1 MSKPNS
7 GNDRFYRSIDLAVS
21 VAVGLVLSTM
31 VTYIWQLHSQE
42 IYEARVNKLEV
53 TGHFI
58 SEQFKQVVQDN
69 TELLNN
75 LKSRIELTNGN
86 YLQYWVQDA
95 QMMISQN
102 PSFQFVEWIDSNMV
116 IQEIEPIEGN
126 EAALGLDI
134 SNVPYR
140 RDAWIASSLD
150 SSTNVTNWAKLTQGG
165 NSFLVDAPVFYNGTF
180 QGTITAGMVFNKHFD
195 DVMAGRDEYSL
206 ALYDNEGTLF
216 YSIGDTAFY
225 YRSDEFVFETKV
237 PVELGS
243 LQQWRLKLKPTST
256 FFALDSWYEDNLGL
270 ALGLAIALMMGVTLF
285 LLLQSS
291 REKRRISLVNI
302 ELKELNNALN
312 KEKKKAEQASLAKS
326 EFLSNMSHEI
336 RTPLNAILG
345 FIDILNRQKVGEDA
359 EKYLSMMTFSS
370 KNLLGLV
377 NDVLEIDRI
386 ESGKVELV
394 DREFYPL
401 EEVRLLLDLYANSFE
416 EKGLGL
422 NLKSEV
428 NEATEVL
435 GDSLKFNQI
444 LTNLLRNSFKFTQ
457 KGGVEVEY
465 VEKVRD
471 GKLSVQI
478 VLSDTGIGI
487 PEESLER
494 IFDRFSQVETGYTR
508 KYDGT
513 GLGLAITKKLI
524 DAMGGEV
531 SVSSKVNQGSAFK
544 VSFLFKLSNPKEK
557 YKSKE
562 EADIVD
568 YGGKEVLIAEDNPM
582 NVLVLSKLLEQFG
595 IMANVASNGLEALQK
610 LEKKNY
616 DLIFMDIHMPEMD
629 GIEATQ
635 KLRHKNLKMPVIALS
650 ANITK
655 KSKDEALSSGMQD
668 YITKPFT
675 RDAILDLLSRYLS

>member
-471 GKLSVQI
+471 GKLAVQI

>member
-428 NEATEVL
+428 NEATEAL

-595 IMANVASNGLEALQK
+595 IMADVASNGLEALQK

>member
-7 GNDRFYRSIDLAVS
+7 GNDRFYGSIDLAVS

-595 IMANVASNGLEALQK
+595 IMADVASNGLEALQK

>member
-595 IMANVASNGLEALQK
+595 IMADVASNGLEALQK